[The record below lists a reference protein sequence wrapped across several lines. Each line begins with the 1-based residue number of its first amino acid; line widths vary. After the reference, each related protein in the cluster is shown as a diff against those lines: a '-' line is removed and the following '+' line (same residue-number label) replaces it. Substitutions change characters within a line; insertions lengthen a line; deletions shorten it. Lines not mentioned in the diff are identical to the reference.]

1 MNKMSR
7 ERRVPQSSAHSRF
20 GKGSHSCLVT
30 LTRDP
35 SPGHFTG
42 LRDDGEGNSCEL
54 PPRFGD
60 KGFSVIPNPRL
71 YRGEGSSAYVTLH
84 NQEASPPTRPEPSAL
99 SDCAHSP
106 MRDAAHT
113 YHVKLT
119 RDPSPGHFTGF
130 PFDRAQGRLDDGEGD
145 SRGFLTR
152 VGAFD
157 FSVIP
162 NPRLH
167 RGEGSRAD
175 VTRLGAGSSRGS
187 QGKPFAWFGASK
199 LAGGVLR
206 YEETFTFS

>member
-7 ERRVPQSSAHSRF
+7 VRRGRGVGGHSRV
-20 GKGSHSCLVT
+20 GDLDVSVIPNPRQYRGEGSRVYVTGHDQAASPSMRPEPSDPSRCGDAAQICLFT

-42 LRDDGEGNSCEL
+42 LRDDGEG
-54 PPRFGD
+54 
-60 KGFSVIPNPRL
+60 
-71 YRGEGSSAYVTLH
+71 
-84 NQEASPPTRPEPSAL
+84 
-99 SDCAHSP
+99 
-106 MRDAAHT
+106 
-113 YHVKLT
+113 
-119 RDPSPGHFTGF
+119 
-130 PFDRAQGRLDDGEGD
+130 D
-145 SRGFLTR
+145 SRGFLSR